1 MLVDECFPLHL
12 LGVVPLVLRQAIRE
26 VAELFWGL
34 CFEMGIAEF
43 VVALL
48 SVSDE
53 GALGILA
60 RHLKSLMRGEAP
72 CPFVR
77 LILSPQAAC
86 RLPKFLVR
94 AVRHGVWSPKFLVSS
109 GVPWRWIA

>member
-53 GALGILA
+53 GALGILGT
-60 RHLKSLMRGEAP
+60 LNL
-72 CPFVR
+72 
-77 LILSPQAAC
+77 
-86 RLPKFLVR
+86 
-94 AVRHGVWSPKFLVSS
+94 
-109 GVPWRWIA
+109 